1 MPEIHPDYPNLSVF
15 SHPLIQQKLTQLR
28 DKRTGTEIF
37 RKRLN
42 EIAALMVFQV
52 SRDFPVKAIEIET
65 PLEKTTGETLSRPVT
80 LVPILR
86 AGIAMTDGILSLIPG
101 ARVGH
106 IGIYRDEASLKPV
119 AYYAKFPPDMADGP
133 VLLIDPMLA
142 TGGSSSHAV
151 TTLQKRGCRDIRLI
165 CLVSAPPGVKRLLE
179 DHPDVPIYTAAL
191 DRELDS
197 HGYIHPGLGDAGDRI
212 FGTA

>member
-1 MPEIHPDYPNLSVF
+1 MPEIHPAYPNLSVF

-28 DKRTGTEIF
+28 DKRTGTEVF

-52 SRDFPVKAIEIET
+52 SRDFPIKQIEIET
-65 PLEKTTGETLSRPVT
+65 PLEKTTGEALSRPVT

-86 AGIAMTDGILSLIPG
+86 AGIAMTDGVLSVMPE

-106 IGIYRDEASLKPV
+106 IGVYRDEATLKPV
-119 AYYAKFPPDMADGP
+119 AYYAKFPPDMSEGP

-142 TGGSSSHAV
+142 TGGSASHAV
-151 TTLQKRGCRDIRLI
+151 TTLKKRGCRDIRLI
-165 CLVSAPPGVKRLLE
+165 CLVSAPPGVQRLLDE
-179 DHPDVPIYTAAL
+179 HPDVHVYTAAL
-191 DRELDS
+191 DRGLD
-197 HGYIHPGLGDAGDRI
+197 HRGYIHPGLGDAGDRI